1 MKKTFM
7 RIISLVVIL
16 SMCVPFAALADEY
29 DLAQGDIVIT
39 GGESGQTVN
48 QGDIHVDK
56 PDPAPVV
63 SSSATTSN
71 TITVDGT
78 GGSASVTID
87 NVSIDTGS
95 SGDAGITT
103 SGDATIIVEGDNT
116 VKSEGTARKSTR
128 LDTISSQV
136 LLFYVGMMP

>member
-1 MKKTFM
+1 M

-71 TITVDGT
+71 TITMDGT
-78 GGSASVTID
+78 GGSASVTIDNVSID

-116 VKSEGTARKSTR
+116 VKSEGTARKGT
-128 LDTISSQV
+128 
-136 LLFYVGMMP
+136 